1 MEFIPLH
8 IDGVATP
15 FRGRPSS
22 IQSEGLPSLASNF
35 SYQLPESRLR
45 NDIET
50 DTSPLPDPRTFDSV
64 HLWKYHTHYN
74 TCILY
79 FRYIFI
85 CILICNIFCL
95 FVGTNET
102 PPSDKV
108 LQDLCGYIAHGKLYA
123 KLGRVLGVQD
133 NEIQRI
139 KEEQRDDLKE
149 TAFQVLKR
157 WRELKGTG
165 ATKSVLRQA
174 LNEIG
179 LHNVQLKD
187 DP

>member
-1 MEFIPLH
+1 MEYIPLH
-8 IDGVATP
+8 NDGVATP
-15 FRGRPSS
+15 LRGRPSS

-64 HLWKYHTHYN
+64 HLWKNQTNYM
-74 TCILY
+74 
-79 FRYIFI
+79 YITAIFFI
-85 CILICNIFCL
+85 CILICYIFHL
-95 FVGTNET
+95 ILGTNET

-123 KLGRVLGVQD
+123 KLGRVLGVED

-174 LNEIG
+174 LNERG